1 MTKTL
6 PFIIKIRHFHKH
18 KPVRINMVRIA
29 EIDRAILAELR
40 KNGRMSYVEL
50 AKLVG
55 ASERTVRTHVRRM
68 EEMGTIRGYT
78 IREGGVGLTALI
90 RIKVSP
96 GAEIGTFAGE
106 VTGWEGVEILYEVS
120 GEADLIALVHVDDTM
135 ALRALLDRMWMAA
148 PTEIASTTTE
158 LVLEQY

>member
-1 MTKTL
+1 
-6 PFIIKIRHFHKH
+6 
-18 KPVRINMVRIA
+18 MVRIA

-78 IREGGVGLTALI
+78 IREGCRAN
-90 RIKVSP
+90 RINQNQ
-96 GAEIGTFAGE
+96 GFT
-106 VTGWEGVEILYEVS
+106 
-120 GEADLIALVHVDDTM
+120 
-135 ALRALLDRMWMAA
+135 RR
-148 PTEIASTTTE
+148 
-158 LVLEQY
+158 

>member
-1 MTKTL
+1 
-6 PFIIKIRHFHKH
+6 
-18 KPVRINMVRIA
+18 MVRIA
-29 EIDRAILAELR
+29 EIDRAILSELR
-40 KNGRMSYVEL
+40 KNGRMSYVDL

-55 ASERTVRTHVRRM
+55 ASERTVRTHIRRM

-158 LVLEQY
+158 LVLEQYN